1 MTKLIRRK
9 ALLTFSAAAAL
20 AALAG
25 CASAPPAETR
35 LPNYSQVAFE
45 RPLRVPAGFRVTD
58 ETDRKQ
64 LVLAGLRAFE
74 REQWAVAAG
83 YFERAAQAVHASERG
98 EFQAAAWASA
108 ALAYLNAGDRQA
120 FLRAAGAMEGHMSF
134 HQRVN
139 PRPEAALVLGLK
151 ARMEEKPLPA
161 PGLLPHPVR
170 RVLGVP

>member
-1 MTKLIRRK
+1 MLEWVRPKTLSKL
-9 ALLTFSAAAAL
+9 AAAAL
-20 AALAG
+20 LAG
-25 CASAPPAETR
+25 CASAPAESR
-35 LPNYSQVAFE
+35 LPNYSQVAFD
-45 RPLRVPAGFRVTD
+45 RPLSVPEGFQLTD
-58 ETDRKQ
+58 ERDPRQ
-64 LVLAGLRAFE
+64 LVLAGLRASG